1 METYTDGSQA
11 KEPLYFL
18 TMNIC
23 RRRTCEKHQQDGRQ
37 TKTDAKLP
45 ASARPGWSAR
55 TLTQS
60 TPFTWCSN
68 DVILYEIVIK
78 IDFNVAFRNKYVNLN
93 CAYFGLPCR
102 SFR

>member
-11 KEPLYFL
+11 KEPLYFNYEYL
-18 TMNIC
+18 QEKNL
-23 RRRTCEKHQQDGRQ
+23 RKHQQDGRQ
-37 TKTDAKLP
+37 TKTEARLL

-55 TLTQS
+55 TPAQS

>member
-1 METYTDGSQA
+1 MDHKQKSLCT
-11 KEPLYFL
+11 L

-23 RRRTCEKHQQDGRQ
+23 RRRTCEKHQQDGRP
-37 TKTDAKLP
+37 TKTEAKLP

-78 IDFNVAFRNKYVNLN
+78 IDFNVAF
-93 CAYFGLPCR
+93 
-102 SFR
+102 